1 MFRGA
6 VRGDL
11 PQILKI
17 YAHARAVM
25 KESGNPTQWGDDFP
39 PQELLEED
47 IDSNRLFLYVVNGQI
62 EAVFAFIL
70 GADPTYAVIEDG
82 QWLDDTLPYGTVHRL
97 ASAGKQKGVGKAVLD
112 WSLEHCQSLRADTHA
127 DNKIMQ
133 HLLEKNGFT
142 RCGVIHVRDGSPRFA
157 YQKLAPP
164 SRCAE
169 NRIQPQRAPVCGCRA
184 CHAGLRTQAF
194 LFAPARSALRRSTVT
209 ERTKPRTVKSVL
221 TTNTDQ
227 RKNPMGTD
235 LNANL

>member
-25 KESGNPTQWGDDFP
+25 KASGNPTQWGDNFP

-70 GADPTYAVIEDG
+70 GADPTYAAIEDG
-82 QWLDDTLPYGTVHRL
+82 QWLDDTLPYGTIHRL
-97 ASAGKQKGVGKAVLD
+97 ASAGHRKGVTDEVIT
-112 WSLEHCQSLRADTHA
+112 WCLEHCESLRADTHE

-133 HLLEKNGFT
+133 HLLEKNGFA
-142 RCGVIHVRDGSPRFA
+142 RCGIILADDGKPRIA
-157 YQKLAPP
+157 YQKLSATLPL
-164 SRCAE
+164 RAE
-169 NRIQPQRAPVCGCRA
+169 
-184 CHAGLRTQAF
+184 
-194 LFAPARSALRRSTVT
+194 
-209 ERTKPRTVKSVL
+209 
-221 TTNTDQ
+221 
-227 RKNPMGTD
+227 
-235 LNANL
+235 